1 MKLALGTVQFGLDYG
16 VSNSRGVVPSKIV
29 TKLLKQAELLSIN
42 MLDTAAMYGTSE
54 AVLGQLTNKYFDIIT
69 KLAIDTD
76 SVINVSQSL
85 KESLSKLQRSSIYGV
100 LLHNA
105 DVLKSSQADEIASQ
119 LVELKDQGLVQKIG
133 MSLYFPEQVK
143 LFEIIK
149 PDIIQIPLNVL
160 DQRFLQDG
168 LLTQMK
174 EQGIEIHVRSAFL
187 QGLLLM
193 SPDSR
198 SHYFSQFNE
207 LNAFDKF
214 VNSVSY
220 SRLEI
225 CLSFLKSIDEIDRV
239 VVGCCSASEL
249 AQIHTAWHTKA
260 NISYHQL
267 ACTNN
272 SLIIPSNW
280 SHL

>member
-16 VSNSRGVVPSKIV
+16 ISNSKGVVSNKTASR
-29 TKLLKQAELLSIN
+29 LLEQAELMSIN
-42 MLDTAAMYGTSE
+42 ILDTAAMYGKSE
-54 AVLGQLTNKYFDIIT
+54 EVLGQLTNKRFKIVT
-69 KLAIDTD
+69 KLAIDTG
-76 SVINVSQSL
+76 SIINVSQSL
-85 KESLSKLQRSSIYGV
+85 KESLSKLQRPSIYGL

-105 DVLKSSQADEIASQ
+105 DVLKSSLADEITFQ
-119 LVELKDQGLVQKIG
+119 LAELKAQELVQKIG
-133 MSLYFPEQVK
+133 MSLYFPEQIK
-143 LFEIIK
+143 LFEILK

-168 LLTQMK
+168 LLTKMK

-193 SPDSR
+193 SPKSR
-198 SHYFSQFNE
+198 SDYFSQFNE

-225 CLSFLKSIDEIDRV
+225 CLDFLKSIDEIDRV

-249 AQIHTAWHTKA
+249 AQINKAWHTKV
-260 NISYHQL
+260 NVSYRQL

-280 SHL
+280 PHH